1 MNKRLI
7 RLMTFTFIVLLS
19 YGIYNIIYKFYFL
32 PVFKLEE
39 NVEVVTING
48 TEYVLHRLSYN
59 GTTYISEPLADT
71 DKYQLGKQ
79 VGRTKNGMQI
89 YQVKGDDTR
98 LIMYGFMFPT
108 EVYKK
113 IDSGNRQLKINQP
126 KKE

>member
-71 DKYQLGKQ
+71 DKYQLGNK
-79 VGRTKNGMQI
+79 
-89 YQVKGDDTR
+89 
-98 LIMYGFMFPT
+98 
-108 EVYKK
+108 
-113 IDSGNRQLKINQP
+113 
-126 KKE
+126 